1 MKKTR
6 KKILEVARNL
16 FNEHGVADISLRRIA
31 KEMGI
36 SHSNLIYHFKT
47 KNDIIVQLHL
57 DILNSAKAE
66 NEKLQ
71 VEEDRIAGL
80 WKTTLVGFEILYK
93 NRFFLLDLPY
103 ILKENRALHDF
114 FLEVESI
121 RADMY
126 LHEID
131 TWKEKGLMREEEFKG
146 EYQQLI
152 KRIRIF
158 SDSWITSS
166 RIYDEGKAS
175 SLIMQDYTGLLM
187 SEFYPYLTEKG
198 KTTYRNSFLS

>member
-1 MKKTR
+1 MEKTR
-6 KKILEVARNL
+6 KKILAVARNL

-47 KNDIIVQLHL
+47 KNDIIFQLHS
-57 DILNSAKAE
+57 DILHSAKVE

-71 VEEDRIAGL
+71 VEEDRILGL
-80 WKTTLVGFEILYK
+80 WKTTLVGFGILYDY
-93 NRFFLLDLPY
+93 RFFLMDLSY
-103 ILKENRALHDF
+103 ILKENRTLHDF
-114 FLEVESI
+114 FLEVEHI

-126 LHEID
+126 LREIEA
-131 TWKEKGLMREEEFKG
+131 WKEKDLMREEEYEG

-166 RIYDEGKAS
+166 QVYDEGKSSNLIIQEYAS
-175 SLIMQDYTGLLM
+175 LLI
-187 SEFYPYLTEKG
+187 SEFYPYLTDEG
-198 KTTYRNSFLS
+198 KITYRNSFLS